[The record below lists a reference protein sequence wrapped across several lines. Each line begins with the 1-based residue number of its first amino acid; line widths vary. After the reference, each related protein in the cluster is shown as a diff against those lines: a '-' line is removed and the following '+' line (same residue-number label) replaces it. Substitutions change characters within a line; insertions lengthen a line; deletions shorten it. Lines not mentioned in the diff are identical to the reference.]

1 MWTIYSKQFDGNY
14 LFLFTFSITAL
25 RILICA
31 SLQAS
36 QYKFL
41 TEMIF
46 CFLNLSL
53 CEGGIVAPSQES
65 ERAHLHQSR
74 RSCVAV
80 LFSIPGYITAIYRR
94 WSIHKKVSSICW
106 LRRGREASH
115 LVWSGHQILLVKEHY
130 HLLSSGPHL
139 PPVTEANLW
148 LYQLHS
154 SKSLCGVCLQSGTWW
169 ACSIAQLLSSFVE
182 IALPL
187 FLANIL
193 LFSEDKS
200 IYCIICFTH
209 MFNAND
215 IMYDTCSLYHNGSST
230 SFPLSQ
236 SEHVTYVPLRTEISI
251 NLHCGT
257 GWVLATQL
265 PEHEIFNN
273 LCGVE
278 NWGVSI
284 MPSGLWLLY
293 RCD

>member
-80 LFSIPGYITAIYRR
+80 LSPSPDISQQYIAAGPFIR
-94 WSIHKKVSSICW
+94 KFLVFVECKEP
-106 LRRGREASH
+106 EASH
-115 LVWSGHQILLVKEHY
+115 LVWSGHQILLVRGHY
-130 HLLSSGPHL
+130 HPLSSGPHL

-209 MFNAND
+209 MYNKND
-215 IMYDTCSLYHNGSST
+215 IMYDICSLYHNNGQWNLYIL
-230 SFPLSQ
+230 P
-236 SEHVTYVPLRTEISI
+236 SELVWAR
-251 NLHCGT
+251 
-257 GWVLATQL
+257 
-265 PEHEIFNN
+265 N
-273 LCGVE
+273 LCSSQ
-278 NWGVSI
+278 NRDLYKS
-284 MPSGLWLLY
+284 SLW
-293 RCD
+293 